1 MKNTTY
7 EAPEALIVSLEE
19 LDVITTSIP
28 TFEDGDVITDG
39 WIPA

>member
-1 MKNTTY
+1 MKKNIY
-7 EAPEALIVSLEE
+7 EAPEALVVCLEE